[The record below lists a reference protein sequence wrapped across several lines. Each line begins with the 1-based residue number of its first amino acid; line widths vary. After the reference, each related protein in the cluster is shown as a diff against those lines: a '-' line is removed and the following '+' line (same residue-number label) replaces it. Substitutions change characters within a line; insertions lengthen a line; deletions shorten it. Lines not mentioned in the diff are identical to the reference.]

1 MLCLLREL
9 GHWKYFSHDKRK
21 LTNGREIEV
30 SQGEK
35 IIF

>member
-1 MLCLLREL
+1 MLCLLPEL
-9 GHWKYFSHDKRK
+9 GHWKYFSPDKRK
-21 LTNGREIEV
+21 LTNGTKIEV